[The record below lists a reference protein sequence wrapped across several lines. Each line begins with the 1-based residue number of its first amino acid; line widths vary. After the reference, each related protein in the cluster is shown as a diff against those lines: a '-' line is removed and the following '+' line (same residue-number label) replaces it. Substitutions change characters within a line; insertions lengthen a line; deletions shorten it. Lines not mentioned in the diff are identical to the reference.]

1 VELALLDYYDGIK
14 LVTEWLRQ
22 LAEVDNLPT
31 QIAAFYQEQ
40 RQETD
45 LPVVRSLMSRLV
57 FALQWVIRFKRV
69 VRFNQNRMRRN
80 IVATFLCAFVLF
92 FSPSTSPVL
101 FSLEF
106 EIYAFIILYRC
117 NGGYFGGLF

>member
-1 VELALLDYYDGIK
+1 MTANQVELALGDYYNDIK
-14 LVTEWLRQ
+14 LVTECLRQ

-45 LPVVRSLMSRLV
+45 LSVVRSLMRCLV
-57 FALQWVIRFKRV
+57 FDLQWVIESKRV
-69 VRFNQNRMRRN
+69 VCFNKNHMRRN
-80 IVATFLCAFVLF
+80 IVAIFLCAFILF
-92 FSPSTSPVL
+92 FSPSISPVL

-106 EIYAFIILYRC
+106 
-117 NGGYFGGLF
+117 